1 MALLPAMIK
10 LMPVPQVLKALEP
23 RKRYRSSSLT
33 VSELAHLV
41 NAVSRRGPRFGV
53 GACFI
58 RSLMLYNVLR
68 RFAYDPVLLIGG
80 KLNEGDLECH
90 CWIEVDGEP
99 LCEFNSPRRKFEVFY
114 AHEERR
120 I

>member
-23 RKRYRSSSLT
+23 RKRDRSSSLT
-33 VSELAHLV
+33 VGELAHLV
-41 NAVSRRGPRFGV
+41 TAVWRRGPRFGV

-58 RSLMLYNVLR
+58 RSLMLYNVLS
-68 RFAYDPVLLIGG
+68 RFAYRPVLLIGG

-90 CWIEVDGEP
+90 CWIELDGEA
-99 LCEFNSPRRKFEVFY
+99 LCEFNSPRGKFEILY
-114 AHEERR
+114 AHGEQR